1 MNNNTTKE
9 NQSIKS
15 WAEDDRPREKLLL
28 KGRDSLSNSELLA
41 ILLRSGSRDES
52 ALSLAKRILE
62 SCNNNLFELSK
73 IGVDH
78 FKKFKGVGQV
88 KAITILAALE
98 IGKRRQQ
105 SEALHRPTIQA
116 SRDAYDMI
124 KCNLEELQHEE
135 SWVLFLNRRNAVL
148 AIEKMSAG
156 GISGTIMDMRMIYK
170 RAIEHQASGIILVH
184 NHPSGNLKPSTADMD
199 ITSKAKTAGS
209 ALDIQVLDH
218 LIISEHGYYSFAD
231 EGVL

>member
-28 KGRDSLSNSELLA
+28 KGKDSLSNSELLA
-41 ILLRSGSRDES
+41 ILLRSGSRYES

-73 IGVDH
+73 IGMDH
-78 FKKFKGVGQV
+78 FKKFKGVGKV

-105 SEALHRPTIQA
+105 SEALLRPTIQG
-116 SRDAYDMI
+116 SRDAYEMV
-124 KCNLEELQHEE
+124 KYNLEELQHEE
-135 SWVLFLNRRNAVL
+135 SWAMFLNRRNAIL
-148 AIEKMSAG
+148 GIEKMSAG

-184 NHPSGNLKPSTADMD
+184 NHPSGNLKPSSADMD
-199 ITSKAKTAGS
+199 ITSKAKSAGT
-209 ALDIQVLDH
+209 ALDIQLLDH

>member
-28 KGRDSLSNSELLA
+28 KGKDSLSNSELLA

-73 IGVDH
+73 IGMDH
-78 FKKFKGVGQV
+78 FKKFKGVGKV

-105 SEALHRPTIQA
+105 SEALHKPTIQG
-116 SRDAYDMI
+116 SRDAYEMV
-124 KCNLEELQHEE
+124 KYNLEELQHEE
-135 SWVLFLNRRNAVL
+135 SWAMFLNRRNAIL
-148 AIEKMSAG
+148 GIEKMSAG

-184 NHPSGNLKPSTADMD
+184 NHPSGNLKPSSADMD
-199 ITSKAKTAGS
+199 ITSKAKSAGT
-209 ALDIQVLDH
+209 ALDIQLLDH

>member
-15 WAEDDRPREKLLL
+15 WAKDDRPREKLLL
-28 KGRDSLSNSELLA
+28 KGKDSLSNSELLA
-41 ILLRSGSRDES
+41 ILLRSGSKDES

-73 IGVDH
+73 IGMDH
-78 FKKFKGVGQV
+78 FKKFKGVGKV

-105 SEALHRPTIQA
+105 SEALHRPTIQG
-116 SRDAYDMI
+116 SRDAYEMV
-124 KCNLEELQHEE
+124 KYNLEELQHEE
-135 SWVLFLNRRNAVL
+135 SWAMFLNRRNAIL
-148 AIEKMSAG
+148 GIEKMSAG

-184 NHPSGNLKPSTADMD
+184 NHPSGNLKPSSADMD
-199 ITSKAKTAGS
+199 ITSKAKSAGT
-209 ALDIQVLDH
+209 ALDIQLLDH

>member
-15 WAEDDRPREKLLL
+15 WAKDDRPREKLLL
-28 KGRDSLSNSELLA
+28 KGKDSLSNSELLA

-73 IGVDH
+73 IGMDH
-78 FKKFKGVGQV
+78 FKKFKGVGKV

-105 SEALHRPTIQA
+105 SEALHRPTIQG
-116 SRDAYDMI
+116 SRDAYEMV
-124 KCNLEELQHEE
+124 KYNLEELQHEE
-135 SWVLFLNRRNAVL
+135 SWAMFLNRRNAIL
-148 AIEKMSAG
+148 GIEKMSAG

-184 NHPSGNLKPSTADMD
+184 NHPSGNLKPSSADMD
-199 ITSKAKTAGS
+199 ITSKAKSAGT
-209 ALDIQVLDH
+209 ALDIQLLDH

>member
-9 NQSIKS
+9 NQSIKT

-28 KGRDSLSNSELLA
+28 KGKDSLSNSELLA

-73 IGVDH
+73 IGMDH
-78 FKKFKGVGQV
+78 FKKFKGVGKV

-105 SEALHRPTIQA
+105 SEALHRPTIQG
-116 SRDAYDMI
+116 SRDAYEMV
-124 KCNLEELQHEE
+124 KYNLEELQHEE
-135 SWVLFLNRRNAVL
+135 SWAMFLNRRNAIL
-148 AIEKMSAG
+148 GIEKMSAG

-184 NHPSGNLKPSTADMD
+184 NHPSGNLKPSSADLD
-199 ITSKAKTAGS
+199 ITSKAKSAGT
-209 ALDIQVLDH
+209 ALDIQLLDH

>member
-28 KGRDSLSNSELLA
+28 KGKDSLSNSELLA
-41 ILLRSGSRDES
+41 ILLRSGSKDES

-73 IGVDH
+73 IGMDH
-78 FKKFKGVGQV
+78 FKKFKGVGKV

-105 SEALHRPTIQA
+105 SEALHRPTIQG
-116 SRDAYDMI
+116 SRDAYEMV
-124 KCNLEELQHEE
+124 KYNLEELQHEE
-135 SWVLFLNRRNAVL
+135 SWAMFLNRRNAIL
-148 AIEKMSAG
+148 GIEKMSAG

-184 NHPSGNLKPSTADMD
+184 NHPSGNLKPSSADMD
-199 ITSKAKTAGS
+199 ITSKAKSAGT
-209 ALDIQVLDH
+209 ALDIQLLDH

>member
-1 MNNNTTKE
+1 MNNNTSKE
-9 NQSIKS
+9 NQSIKT

-28 KGRDSLSNSELLA
+28 KGKDSLSNSELLA

-73 IGVDH
+73 IGMDH
-78 FKKFKGVGQV
+78 FKKFKGVGKV

-105 SEALHRPTIQA
+105 SEALHRPTIQG
-116 SRDAYDMI
+116 SRDAYEMV
-124 KCNLEELQHEE
+124 KYNLEELQHEE
-135 SWVLFLNRRNAVL
+135 SWAMFLNRRNAIL
-148 AIEKMSAG
+148 GIEKMSAG

-184 NHPSGNLKPSTADMD
+184 NHPSGNLKPSSADMD
-199 ITSKAKTAGS
+199 ITSKAKSAGT
-209 ALDIQVLDH
+209 ALDIQLLDH

>member
-28 KGRDSLSNSELLA
+28 KGKDSLSNSELLA
-41 ILLRSGSRDES
+41 ILLRSGSKDES

-73 IGVDH
+73 IGMDH
-78 FKKFKGVGQV
+78 FKKFKGVGKV

-105 SEALHRPTIQA
+105 SEALHRPTIQG
-116 SRDAYDMI
+116 SRDAYEMV
-124 KCNLEELQHEE
+124 KSNLEELQHEE
-135 SWVLFLNRRNAVL
+135 SWAMFLNRRNAIL
-148 AIEKMSAG
+148 GIEKMSAG

-184 NHPSGNLKPSTADMD
+184 NHPSGNLKPSSADMD
-199 ITSKAKTAGS
+199 ITSKAKSAGT
-209 ALDIQVLDH
+209 ALDIQLLDH

>member
-28 KGRDSLSNSELLA
+28 KGKDSLSNSELLA
-41 ILLRSGSRDES
+41 ILLRSGSRYES

-73 IGVDH
+73 IGMDH
-78 FKKFKGVGQV
+78 FKKFKGVGKV

-105 SEALHRPTIQA
+105 SEALHRPTIQG
-116 SRDAYDMI
+116 SRDAYEMV
-124 KCNLEELQHEE
+124 KYNLEELQHEE
-135 SWVLFLNRRNAVL
+135 SWAMFLNRRNAIL
-148 AIEKMSAG
+148 GIEKMSAG

-184 NHPSGNLKPSTADMD
+184 NHPSGNLKPSSADMD
-199 ITSKAKTAGS
+199 ITSKAKSAGT
-209 ALDIQVLDH
+209 ALDIQLLDH

>member
-9 NQSIKS
+9 NQSIKT

-28 KGRDSLSNSELLA
+28 KGKDSLSNSELLA

-73 IGVDH
+73 IGMDH
-78 FKKFKGVGQV
+78 FKKFKGVGKV

-105 SEALHRPTIQA
+105 SEALHRPTIQG
-116 SRDAYDMI
+116 SRDAYEMV
-124 KCNLEELQHEE
+124 KYNLEELQHEE
-135 SWVLFLNRRNAVL
+135 SWAMFLNRRNAIL
-148 AIEKMSAG
+148 GIEKMSAG

-184 NHPSGNLKPSTADMD
+184 NHPSGNLKPSSADMD
-199 ITSKAKTAGS
+199 ITSKAKSAGT
-209 ALDIQVLDH
+209 ALDIQLLDH

>member
-9 NQSIKS
+9 NQSIKT

-73 IGVDH
+73 IGMDH
-78 FKKFKGVGQV
+78 FKKFKGVGKV

-105 SEALHRPTIQA
+105 SEALHRPTIQG
-116 SRDAYDMI
+116 SRDAYEMV
-124 KCNLEELQHEE
+124 KYNLEELQHEE
-135 SWVLFLNRRNAVL
+135 SWAMFLNRRNAIL
-148 AIEKMSAG
+148 GIEKMSAG

-184 NHPSGNLKPSTADMD
+184 NHPSGNLKPSSADMD
-199 ITSKAKTAGS
+199 ITSKAKSAGT
-209 ALDIQVLDH
+209 ALDIQLLDH

>member
-1 MNNNTTKE
+1 MNKNTTKE

-28 KGRDSLSNSELLA
+28 KGKDSLSNSELLA

-73 IGVDH
+73 IGMDH
-78 FKKFKGVGQV
+78 FKKFKGVGKV

-105 SEALHRPTIQA
+105 SEALHRPTIQG
-116 SRDAYDMI
+116 SRDAYEMV
-124 KCNLEELQHEE
+124 KYNLEELQHEE
-135 SWVLFLNRRNAVL
+135 SWAMFLNRRNAIL
-148 AIEKMSAG
+148 GIEKMSAG

-184 NHPSGNLKPSTADMD
+184 NHPSGNLKPSSADMD
-199 ITSKAKTAGS
+199 ITSKAKSAGT
-209 ALDIQVLDH
+209 ALDIQLLDH

>member
-28 KGRDSLSNSELLA
+28 KGKDSLSNSELLA

-73 IGVDH
+73 IGMDH
-78 FKKFKGVGQV
+78 FKKFKGVGKV

-105 SEALHRPTIQA
+105 SEALHRPTIQG
-116 SRDAYDMI
+116 SRDAYEMV
-124 KCNLEELQHEE
+124 KYNLEELQHEE
-135 SWVLFLNRRNAVL
+135 SWAMFLNRRNAIL
-148 AIEKMSAG
+148 GIEKMSAG

-184 NHPSGNLKPSTADMD
+184 NHPSGNLKPSSADMD
-199 ITSKAKTAGS
+199 ITSKAKSAGT
-209 ALDIQVLDH
+209 ALDIQLLDH